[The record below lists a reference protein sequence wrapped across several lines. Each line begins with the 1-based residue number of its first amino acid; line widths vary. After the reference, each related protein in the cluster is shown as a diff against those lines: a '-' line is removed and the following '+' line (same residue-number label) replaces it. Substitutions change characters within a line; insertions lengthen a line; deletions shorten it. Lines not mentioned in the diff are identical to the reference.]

1 MPTSVALSPHL
12 EAFVREQVEA
22 GQYNNVSEVV
32 RDGLRLLQQRQLED
46 AAKVEALRRAVAL
59 GIDAIQQG
67 DFVVLE
73 RDGIEALVADI
84 GATALV
90 RSSARRRAA
99 GPGR

>member
-73 RDGIEALVADI
+73 PDGIEALVADI

-90 RSSARRRAA
+90 RSSTRRRAA